1 MTTLIA
7 TISMLAALI
16 GIAGI
21 VPQLITMLRARSS
34 AGQSTV
40 GWSFGLVTNASLAF
54 VNLLGYHSLVLGA
67 GNLAS
72 LSGCLTAVCL
82 VRRFRLDVR
91 PPAETVTD
99 VPPPAEIVTDLR
111 TQEFEI
117 LRDAVLIEHHRRTGE
132 RELALA

>member
-7 TISMLAALI
+7 TISMLAAVI

-21 VPQLITMLRARSS
+21 VPQLITMLNARSS

-40 GWSFGLVTNASLAF
+40 GWSFGIATNTSLAF
-54 VNLLGYHSLVLGA
+54 VNMLGYHAAVLGA
-67 GNLAS
+67 GNLLS
-72 LSGCLTAVCL
+72 LSGCLTAVYL
-82 VRRFRLDVR
+82 VRRFRGPATAPLEALAEA
-91 PPAETVTD
+91 PAETV
-99 VPPPAEIVTDLR
+99 IDLR

>member
-7 TISMLAALI
+7 TISMLAAVI

-21 VPQLITMLRARSS
+21 VPQLIAMLRVRSS

-40 GWSFGLVTNASLAF
+40 GWSFGIATNTSLAF
-54 VNLLGYHSLVLGA
+54 VNLLGYHALVLA
-67 GNLAS
+67 SGNLAS
-72 LSGCLTAVCL
+72 LTGCLTAVYL
-82 VRRFRLDVR
+82 VRRFRR
-91 PPAETVTD
+91 PTAPAAAEPAE
-99 VPPPAEIVTDLR
+99 PAVDAVTDLR
-111 TQEFEI
+111 TQEFEV

>member
-7 TISMLAALI
+7 TISMLSAVI

-21 VPQLITMLRARSS
+21 VPQIMTMLRARSS

-40 GWSFGLVTNASLAF
+40 GWSFGIFTNASLAF
-54 VNLLGYHSLVLGA
+54 VNLLGYHALVLGS

-72 LSGCLTAVCL
+72 LSGCLTAVYL
-82 VRRFRLDVR
+82 VRRFRR
-91 PPAETVTD
+91 REEPAAEAVT
-99 VPPPAEIVTDLR
+99 ELH

-117 LRDAVLIEHHRRTGE
+117 LRDAVLIEHHRRTGQ

>member
-7 TISMLAALI
+7 TISMLAAVI

-21 VPQLITMLRARSS
+21 VPQLITMLRAHSS

-40 GWSFGLVTNASLAF
+40 GWSFGIMTNTSLAF
-54 VNLLGYHSLVLGA
+54 VNLLGYHALVLGS

-72 LSGCLTAVCL
+72 LTGCLTAVYL
-82 VRRFRLDVR
+82 VRRFRRAAQLPVDG
-91 PPAETVTD
+91 AE
-99 VPPPAEIVTDLR
+99 AVTDLR
-111 TQEFEI
+111 TQEFEV
-117 LRDAVLIEHHRRTGE
+117 LRDAVLVEHHRRTGE

>member
-7 TISMLAALI
+7 TISMLAAVI

-40 GWSFGLVTNASLAF
+40 GWSFGIATNTSLAV
-54 VNLLGYHSLVLGA
+54 VNLLGYHALVLGS

-72 LSGCLTAVCL
+72 LTGCLTALYL
-82 VRRFRLDVR
+82 VRRFRR
-91 PPAETVTD
+91 HAESAAD
-99 VPPPAEIVTDLR
+99 AVTDLQ
-111 TQEFEI
+111 TQEFEV

>member
-7 TISMLAALI
+7 TISMLSAVI

-21 VPQLITMLRARSS
+21 VPQLITMLKARSS

-40 GWSFGLVTNASLAF
+40 GWSFGIFTNASLAF
-54 VNLLGYHSLVLGA
+54 VNLLGYHALVLGS

-72 LSGCLTAVCL
+72 LSGCLTAVYL
-82 VRRFRLDVR
+82 VRRFRSVATE
-91 PPAETVTD
+91 PA
-99 VPPPAEIVTDLR
+99 AEIVTDLH

-117 LRDAVLIEHHRRTGE
+117 LREAVLIEHHRRTGE

>member
-7 TISMLAALI
+7 TISMLAAVI

-21 VPQLITMLRARSS
+21 VPQLITMLQARSS

-40 GWSFGLVTNASLAF
+40 GWSFGIATNTSLAF
-54 VNLLGYHSLVLGA
+54 VNLLGYHALVLGS

-72 LSGCLTAVCL
+72 LSGCLTAVYL
-82 VRRFRLDVR
+82 VRRFRR
-91 PPAETVTD
+91 RPAE
-99 VPPPAEIVTDLR
+99 PQAEAVTDLR
-111 TQEFEI
+111 TQEFEV
-117 LRDAVLIEHHRRTGE
+117 LRDAVLVEHHRRTGE

>member
-21 VPQLITMLRARSS
+21 VPQLITMLNARSS

-40 GWSFGLVTNASLAF
+40 GWSFGICTNAALAF
-54 VNLLGYHSLVLGA
+54 VNLLGYHALVLGS

-72 LSGCLTAVCL
+72 LSGCLTAVYL
-82 VRRFRLDVR
+82 VRRFRRAAAEPALD
-91 PPAETVTD
+91 T
-99 VPPPAEIVTDLR
+99 VTDLR
-111 TQEFEI
+111 TQEFEV

>member
-40 GWSFGLVTNASLAF
+40 GWSFGIATNLSLAF
-54 VNLLGYHSLVLGA
+54 VNLLGYHALVLGS

-72 LSGCLTAVCL
+72 LSGCLTAVYL
-82 VRRFRLDVR
+82 VRRFRDR
-91 PPAETVTD
+91 GGADPA
-99 VPPPAEIVTDLR
+99 AEAVTDLR

>member
-1 MTTLIA
+1 MTTLIT

-40 GWSFGLVTNASLAF
+40 GWSFGICTNASLAF
-54 VNLLGYHSLVLGA
+54 VNAVGYHHLVLGS

-72 LSGCLTAVCL
+72 LTGCLTAVYL
-82 VRRFRLDVR
+82 VRRYRR
-91 PPAETVTD
+91 PSAPA
-99 VPPPAEIVTDLR
+99 AEAAGGTVTDLR
-111 TQEFEI
+111 TQEFEV
-117 LRDAVLIEHHRRTGE
+117 LRDAVLVEHHRRTGE

>member
-40 GWSFGLVTNASLAF
+40 GWSFGIATNLSLAF
-54 VNLLGYHSLVLGA
+54 VNLLGYHALVLGS

-72 LSGCLTAVCL
+72 LSGCLTAVYL
-82 VRRFRLDVR
+82 VRRFRR
-91 PPAETVTD
+91 REEPATE
-99 VPPPAEIVTDLR
+99 AVTDLR

-132 RELALA
+132 RELTLA

>member
-21 VPQLITMLRARSS
+21 VPQLLTMLRARSS

-40 GWSFGLVTNASLAF
+40 GWSFGIATNFSLAF
-54 VNLLGYHSLVLGA
+54 VNLLGYHALVLGS

-72 LSGCLTAVCL
+72 LSGCLTAVYL
-82 VRRFRLDVR
+82 VRRFRRTVAE
-91 PPAETVTD
+91 PAAET
-99 VPPPAEIVTDLR
+99 VTDLR
-111 TQEFEI
+111 TQEFEV

>member
-7 TISMLAALI
+7 TISMLAAVI

-40 GWSFGLVTNASLAF
+40 GWSFGIATNTSLAF
-54 VNLLGYHSLVLGA
+54 VNLLGYHALVLGS

-72 LSGCLTAVCL
+72 LTGCLTAVYL
-82 VRRFRLDVR
+82 VRRFRR
-91 PPAETVTD
+91 HAESSGD
-99 VPPPAEIVTDLR
+99 AVTDLQ
-111 TQEFEI
+111 TQEFEV

>member
-40 GWSFGLVTNASLAF
+40 GWSFGIATNLSLAF
-54 VNLLGYHSLVLGA
+54 VNLLGYHALVLGS

-72 LSGCLTAVCL
+72 LSGCLTAVYL
-82 VRRFRLDVR
+82 VRRFRR
-91 PPAETVTD
+91 REEPATE
-99 VPPPAEIVTDLR
+99 AVTDLR

>member
-7 TISMLAALI
+7 TISMLAAVI

-40 GWSFGLVTNASLAF
+40 GWGFGIFTNASLAF
-54 VNLLGYHSLVLGA
+54 VNVLGYHALVLGS

-72 LSGCLTAVCL
+72 LSGCLTAIYL
-82 VRRFRLDVR
+82 VRRFRR
-91 PPAETVTD
+91 AAEAPVET
-99 VPPPAEIVTDLR
+99 VTDLR

-132 RELALA
+132 RELALALA

>member
-1 MTTLIA
+1 
-7 TISMLAALI
+7 MLAALI

-40 GWSFGLVTNASLAF
+40 GWSFGIATNLSLAF
-54 VNLLGYHSLVLGA
+54 VNVLGYHALVLGS

-72 LSGCLTAVCL
+72 LSGCLTAVYL
-82 VRRFRLDVR
+82 VRRFRR
-91 PPAETVTD
+91 RATEPA
-99 VPPPAEIVTDLR
+99 AEAVIDLR
-111 TQEFEI
+111 TQEFET

>member
-1 MTTLIA
+1 
-7 TISMLAALI
+7 MLSAVI

-21 VPQLITMLRARSS
+21 VPQLMTMLRARSS

-40 GWSFGLVTNASLAF
+40 GWSFGIFTNASLAF
-54 VNLLGYHSLVLGA
+54 VNMLGYHALVLGS
-67 GNLAS
+67 GNLLS
-72 LSGCLTAVCL
+72 LSGCLTAVYL
-82 VRRFRLDVR
+82 VHRFRFG
-91 PPAETVTD
+91 AEPGIDTVTD
-99 VPPPAEIVTDLR
+99 LH

>member
-7 TISMLAALI
+7 TISMLAAVI

-40 GWSFGLVTNASLAF
+40 GWSFGIFTNTSLAF
-54 VNLLGYHSLVLGA
+54 VNLLGYHALVLGT
-67 GNLAS
+67 GNLVS
-72 LSGCLTAVCL
+72 LGGCLTAVYL
-82 VRRFRLDVR
+82 VLRFRR
-91 PPAETVTD
+91 TAESSAET
-99 VPPPAEIVTDLR
+99 VTDLR
-111 TQEFEI
+111 TQEFEV

>member
-40 GWSFGLVTNASLAF
+40 GWTFGSMTNASLAF
-54 VNLLGYHSLVLGA
+54 VNMLGYHAVVLGS

-72 LSGCLTAVCL
+72 LSGCLTAVYL
-82 VRRFRLDVR
+82 VRRFRR
-91 PPAETVTD
+91 RAQPPADAVTD
-99 VPPPAEIVTDLR
+99 MHTH
-111 TQEFEI
+111 EFEI

-132 RELALA
+132 RELALQAA

>member
-40 GWSFGLVTNASLAF
+40 GWSFGIATNVSLAF
-54 VNLLGYHSLVLGA
+54 VNLLGYHALVLGS

-72 LSGCLTAVCL
+72 LSGCLTAVYL
-82 VRRFRLDVR
+82 VRRFRR
-91 PPAETVTD
+91 REEPAADTV
-99 VPPPAEIVTDLR
+99 IDLH

-117 LRDAVLIEHHRRTGE
+117 LRDAVLVEHHRRTGE

>member
-40 GWSFGLVTNASLAF
+40 GWSFGICTNASLAF
-54 VNLLGYHSLVLGA
+54 VNILGYHALVLGS

-72 LSGCLTAVCL
+72 LSGCLTAVYL
-82 VRRFRLDVR
+82 VRRFRR
-91 PPAETVTD
+91 AAEEPAPEG
-99 VPPPAEIVTDLR
+99 VTDLR

-117 LRDAVLIEHHRRTGE
+117 LRDAVLVEHHRRTGE

>member
-1 MTTLIA
+1 MTTIIA
-7 TISMLAALI
+7 TISMLAAVI

-40 GWSFGLVTNASLAF
+40 GWSFGIATNTSLAF
-54 VNLLGYHSLVLGA
+54 VNLLGYHALVLGS

-72 LSGCLTAVCL
+72 LTGCLTAVYL
-82 VRRFRLDVR
+82 VRRFRRAAASSAD
-91 PPAETVTD
+91 E
-99 VPPPAEIVTDLR
+99 VTDLR

>member
-7 TISMLAALI
+7 TISMLSAVI

-21 VPQLITMLRARSS
+21 VPQIMTMLRARSS

-40 GWSFGLVTNASLAF
+40 GWSFGIFTNASLAF
-54 VNLLGYHSLVLGA
+54 VNLLGYHALVLGS

-72 LSGCLTAVCL
+72 LSGCLTAVYL
-82 VRRFRLDVR
+82 VRHFRRRDAE
-91 PPAETVTD
+91 PA
-99 VPPPAEIVTDLR
+99 AEAVTDLR
-111 TQEFEI
+111 TQEFET

>member
-7 TISMLAALI
+7 TISMLAAVI

-21 VPQLITMLRARSS
+21 VPQLITMLQARSS

-40 GWSFGLVTNASLAF
+40 GWSFGIMTNTSLAF
-54 VNLLGYHSLVLGA
+54 VNLLGYHALVLGS
-67 GNLAS
+67 GNLVS
-72 LSGCLTAVCL
+72 LTGCLTAVYL
-82 VRRFRLDVR
+82 VRRFR
-91 PPAETVTD
+91 PPATPVVD
-99 VPPPAEIVTDLR
+99 APAEVVPDLR

>member
-7 TISMLAALI
+7 TISMLAAVI

-21 VPQLITMLRARSS
+21 VPQLITMLKARSS

-40 GWSFGLVTNASLAF
+40 GWSFGIFTNVSLAF
-54 VNLLGYHSLVLGA
+54 VNLLGYHALVLA
-67 GNLAS
+67 SGNLIS
-72 LSGCLTAVCL
+72 LSGCLTAVYL
-82 VRRFRLDVR
+82 VRRYRWAGE
-91 PPAETVTD
+91 PATE
-99 VPPPAEIVTDLR
+99 AVTDLR
-111 TQEFEI
+111 TQEFEV

>member
-21 VPQLITMLRARSS
+21 VPQLITMLKARSS

-40 GWSFGLVTNASLAF
+40 GWSFGIATNVSLAF
-54 VNLLGYHSLVLGA
+54 VNLLGYHALVLGS

-72 LSGCLTAVCL
+72 LSGCLTAVYL
-82 VRRFRLDVR
+82 VRRFRR
-91 PPAETVTD
+91 REEPAPDTVTD
-99 VPPPAEIVTDLR
+99 LH